1 MVGIKRGRITL
12 SRQTPGE
19 IVVKG
24 VIVVSLS
31 FLTIVT
37 LYPFWYILV
46 ASFSD
51 PYAVVRQGGMMLWVR
66 NPGLYAYREVFR
78 YRLLWTAYKNTIIY
92 LTVGLSV
99 SMTLTVFAAY
109 ALSRKDLKG
118 TGVMMK
124 IIVFT
129 MFFTGGMIPTYLV
142 VDGLGMIDT
151 IWSQVIPHAINTFN
165 LIVLRTAFKAVPDSI
180 EEAASIDGAQ
190 PPQIMFRIII
200 PLAMPAIMVIGLY
213 YAVELWNTY
222 FRALLYLK
230 NQDKYPLQMALRQ
243 ILIQG
248 DAAQKD
254 MGFVDTNIQETVKYA
269 TIMVST
275 IPILLVYPFIQKYF
289 VKGVMIGS
297 IKG

>member
-1 MVGIKRGRITL
+1 MVGIKRRPKAL

-19 IVVKG
+19 IAVKSI
-24 VIVVSLS
+24 IVVSLS
-31 FLTIVT
+31 FLTIIT

-51 PYAVVRQGGMMLWVR
+51 PYAVVRRGGMMLWVEE
-66 NPGLYAYREVFR
+66 PGLYAYREVFR
-78 YRLLWTAYKNTIIY
+78 YRLLWTAYRNTIIY
-92 LTVGLSV
+92 LTVGLSI

-275 IPILLVYPFIQKYF
+275 IPILMVYPFIQKYF

>member
-1 MVGIKRGRITL
+1 MKSKL
-12 SRQTPGE
+12 LKQTPGE
-19 IVVKG
+19 IIVKAF
-24 VIVVSLS
+24 IAASLAG
-31 FLTIVT
+31 LTVVT

-51 PYAVVRQGGMMLWVR
+51 AYEVIKKGGLMLLIR
-66 NPGLYAYREVFR
+66 KPNLYAYREVFR
-78 YRLLWTAYKNTIIY
+78 YKLLWTAYKNTIIY
-92 LTVGLSV
+92 LTVGLCIN
-99 SMTLTVFAAY
+99 MTLTIFAAY
-109 ALSRKDLKG
+109 ALSRKALKG
-118 TGVMMK
+118 RGLIMK
-124 IIVFT
+124 FIVFT
-129 MFFTGGMIPTYLV
+129 MFFTGGMVPTYLV
-142 VDGLGMIDT
+142 VDGLGMVNT
-151 IWSQVIPHAINTFN
+151 LWSQVVPHAINTFY
-165 LIVLRTAFKAVPDSI
+165 LIVLRTAFMAIPDSL

-200 PLAMPAIMVIGLY
+200 PLALPGIMVIGLY

-230 NQDKYPLQMALRQ
+230 DADRYPLQMALRQ

-254 MGFVDTNIQETVKYA
+254 MSFVDTNIQETVKYA

-275 IPILLVYPFIQKYF
+275 VPILMVYPFIQKYF
-289 VKGVMIGS
+289 VRGVMIGS

>member
-1 MVGIKRGRITL
+1 MRAGLFRH
-12 SRQTPGE
+12 TPGE
-19 IVVKG
+19 IAVKS
-24 VIVVSLS
+24 VIAFSLTL
-31 FLTIVT
+31 LTVTT
-37 LYPFWYILV
+37 LYPFWYIFV

-51 PYAVVRQGGMMLWVR
+51 PYAVVRKGGLMLWFKE
-66 NPGLYAYREVFR
+66 PGIYAYKEVFR

-92 LTVGLSV
+92 LSLGLAV

-109 ALSRKDLKG
+109 ALSRTGLKG
-118 TGVMMK
+118 TGVIMK

-129 MFFTGGMIPTYLV
+129 MFFGGGMIPTYLV
-142 VDGLGMIDT
+142 VDSLGMIDS
-151 IWSQVIPHAINTFN
+151 IWSQVIPNAINTFN
-165 LIVLRTAFKAVPDSI
+165 LIVLRTAFKAIPDSI

-230 NQDKYPLQMALRQ
+230 NQSKYPLQMALRQ

-275 IPILLVYPFIQKYF
+275 IPILMVYPFIQKYF